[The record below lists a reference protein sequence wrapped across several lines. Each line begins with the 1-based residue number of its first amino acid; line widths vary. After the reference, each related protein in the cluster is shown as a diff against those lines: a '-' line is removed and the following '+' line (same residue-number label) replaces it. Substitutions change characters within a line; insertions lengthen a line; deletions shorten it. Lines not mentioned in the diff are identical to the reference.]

1 MAKSKNTNVEK
12 IESEHGNKQ
21 DIIQAQSIR

>member
-12 IESEHGNKQ
+12 IESEYGNKQ